1 MGYHDLAYYNTKCFK
16 GNTDKT
22 GFAWW
27 HNASL
32 ENPDNPSHYPGFI
45 PLPKMREFFGWNA
58 EESVQMIAIFEVDG
72 ERYEVPVTD
81 FKALGRG
88 DWIVDGIP
96 EAEQAGASKILSVVS
111 TDYGTH
117 QPKEVFLTNVAELV
131 GGADNIGIESFGE
144 LKWGRRLFASISVPE
159 HLLNEESGLQFRP
172 ILTVVTSFDRT
183 LATKYVRTFG
193 IPVCDNTVNYEL
205 SRAGEKDGHFVL
217 RHSKNSANH
226 LVDAKRVLG
235 LLTESADHF
244 DQWLTEQ
251 AQIPVTEKQFVSWV
265 QEMIPVPEI
274 KKTIV
279 TMKSIQGE
287 DVQTEKISTNA
298 QTIALKKQDRLTQ
311 MWDSDPRVK
320 DVPPSRAKI
329 FQLWNTFIQYET
341 SVKATRSLGGGKDA
355 SEFDKSNAKIRAR
368 IEQNM
373 DKVINTQNQN
383 SLLKQD
389 MLAMDT
395 ITRIQA
401 DDELVSVGVPA
412 GAPTS
417 NPAKRVARKSAN
429 N

>member
-1 MGYHDLAYYNTKCFK
+1 MGYHDLAYYNVKCVK

-27 HNASL
+27 YNKAL

-45 PLPKMREFFGWNA
+45 PTTKMREFFGWNA
-58 EESVQMIAIFEVDG
+58 EESVRMIAVFQIDG
-72 ERYEVPVTD
+72 VEYEVPVTD

-88 DWIVDGIP
+88 DWIVNGIP
-96 EAEQAGASKILSVVS
+96 EAEQAGASKVLSVVS
-111 TDYGTH
+111 TEYGMH

-131 GGADNIGIESFGE
+131 GGADNIGCESMGE

-159 HLLNEESGLQFRP
+159 HLLNDESGLQFRP
-172 ILTVVTSFDRT
+172 ILTIVTSFDRT

-235 LLTESADHF
+235 LLTEGADEF
-244 DQWLTEQ
+244 DKWLTEQ
-251 AQIPVTEKQFVSWV
+251 TRIEVSEAQFVKWV
-265 QEMIPVPEI
+265 QAMVPVPDI

-287 DVQTEKISTNA
+287 DVQTEKVSANA
-298 QTIALKKQDRLTQ
+298 QTIALKKQDRLMQ

-320 DVPPSRAKI
+320 DVPASRAKI

-373 DKVINTQNQN
+373 DKMINTQNQN

-401 DDELVSVGVPA
+401 DDDLAPVSILV
-412 GAPTS
+412 GA
-417 NPAKRVARKSAN
+417 K
-429 N
+429 